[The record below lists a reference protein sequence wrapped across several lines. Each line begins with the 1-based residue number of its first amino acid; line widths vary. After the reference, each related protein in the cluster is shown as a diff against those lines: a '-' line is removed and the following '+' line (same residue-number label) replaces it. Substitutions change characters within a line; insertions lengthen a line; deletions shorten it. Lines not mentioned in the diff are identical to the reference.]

1 MSYGQIPLRK
11 ANEKLSTTHVEVI
24 L

>member
-11 ANEKLSTTHVEVI
+11 ANENQLIVMWR
-24 L
+24 

>member
-11 ANEKLSTTHVEVI
+11 ANGNQLIVMWR
-24 L
+24 